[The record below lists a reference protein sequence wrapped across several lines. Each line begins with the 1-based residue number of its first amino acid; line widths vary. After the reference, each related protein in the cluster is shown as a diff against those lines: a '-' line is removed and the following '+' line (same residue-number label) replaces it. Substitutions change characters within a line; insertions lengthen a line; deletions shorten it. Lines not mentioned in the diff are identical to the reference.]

1 MENKD
6 MHPKIL
12 ENNMCERLIKF
23 KNYSKET
30 MQNEG
35 LFKGP

>member
-23 KNYSKET
+23 KK
-30 MQNEG
+30 
-35 LFKGP
+35 LFKRNHAK

>member
-12 ENNMCERLIKF
+12 ENNMCERPIKC
-23 KNYSKET
+23 SKT
-30 MQNEG
+30 IQRNHA
-35 LFKGP
+35 K